1 LDGIQDL
8 LREHLFER
16 APIAIAV
23 MDPDHRIVLANQAF
37 ESLFG
42 PAGGRHCFEVMK
54 GRHDLC
60 ERCTMDWTFADGK
73 VRVCDDRLMVEG
85 GISSHFVIR
94 VAPLASEGEGQNYC
108 LWVASNVNEANSLRR
123 ENELLFEK
131 TPCYVTVLDRDLRIV
146 RANRRMREAFGK
158 AWGHPCY
165 TVYKRRHKPCR
176 ECPALKVFEDGQDHT
191 STQVGILSN
200 GEEAHYVVTASALSR
215 EGGGPDGRVNFVI
228 EMATDITHLRL
239 LEREKLEAERLAA
252 VGQTVAGLAHGIKN
266 ILMGMEGGIYVMQS
280 GLEKGEA
287 KKIDRGMQ
295 MLGRNVERISTLA
308 KNLLSFSKGTVPK
321 VALEDPNRVARE
333 VVDLYSDMAAAAGV
347 RLEAELQEG
356 LAPAALD
363 REGIHTCLA
372 NLVSNAIDACCAGET
387 AGCRVVVRSGEVRG
401 VLRYEVSDNGCGM
414 DYNVKSRIFTT
425 FFTTKGTGGTGL
437 GLLTTRKIVQEHG
450 GRIDVETA
458 QGKGTTFRI
467 LLPRKRL
474 PAPTAAGDDEEPN
487 GNGGG
492 EPAKEGGDAKDVG

>member
-1 LDGIQDL
+1 MDGIREL
-8 LREHLFER
+8 LREHLFDR

-23 MDPDHRIVLANQAF
+23 MDPDHRIVLANEAF

-42 PAGGRHCFEVMK
+42 DPKGRFCHEVMK
-54 GRHDLC
+54 GRAESC
-60 ERCTMDWTFADGK
+60 ERCTVDWTFADGK
-73 VRVCDDRLMVEG
+73 TRICDDRLLVQG

-94 VAPLASEGEGQNYC
+94 VAPLASEGEGKDYC

-191 STQVGILSN
+191 STQVGIKSN
-200 GEEAHYVVTASALSR
+200 GEETHYVVTASALSR
-215 EGGGPDGRVNFVI
+215 EGGGPDGKVNFVI

-239 LEREKLEAERLAA
+239 LEHEKLEAERLAA

-280 GLEKGEA
+280 GLEKGEER
-287 KKIDRGMQ
+287 KVDRGMQ
-295 MLGRNVERISTLA
+295 MLGRNVERISNLA
-308 KNLLSFSKGTVPK
+308 KNLLSFSKGSVPK

-333 VVDLYSDMAAAAGV
+333 VVDLYADMAAAAGV
-347 RLEAELQEG
+347 RLEAELREG
-356 LAPAALD
+356 LTPAALD
-363 REGIHTCLA
+363 REGMHTCLA
-372 NLVSNAIDACCAGET
+372 NLVSNAIDACRAGET
-387 AGCRVVVRSGEVRG
+387 AGCRVLVRSGEDRE

-450 GRIDVETA
+450 GRIEVETA

-474 PAPTAAGDDEEPN
+474 PALTAAGEDDEPN
-487 GNGGG
+487 GNGGD
-492 EPAKEGGDAKDVG
+492 EPAKEGGHAHDVG